1 MGQIKL
7 AFRMLAKTPFVTAVA
22 ILSLALG
29 IGANAAIFSLF
40 DQLVLRQLPVA
51 EAGRLVNLKAPG
63 PKQGST
69 SCNQAG
75 DCDEILSYP
84 MYRDLERADTGV
96 ALAGHRAFGANL
108 ATDDRTL
115 SGGGM
120 LVSGS
125 YFQVLGLT
133 PAVGRLLGT
142 EDDRHPGQHA
152 VAVLS
157 HDFWTRQMGAEPGV
171 VGETLI
177 VNGSTFEIVGVAP
190 KGFEGTTLGAEPDVF
205 VPLAMRAQAESYFPA
220 EDLENRRSYWVYAF
234 GRLEPGV
241 SVEQAAQGLERVWR
255 PILVDI
261 EAPLQEGMSERTL
274 AEFRAKP
281 IELLPGAQ
289 GQSGIRLAAKE
300 PLALLLAL
308 AGVVLLIAC
317 ANIANLLLA
326 RGAGRA
332 AEFAVRN
339 SLGASRTRLVG
350 QLFTESLMLAI
361 LGGLASLLVARWTLS
376 VIAALVPENQVASLD
391 LVLDPTVMAFTAIV
405 ALSTGL
411 AFGLYPALHAT
422 RPDLVT
428 ALKGSSGQPSG
439 SRSAARFRTVLVTSQ
454 IALSVT
460 LLVAAGLFVR
470 SLVNVSR
477 VDLGL
482 ETEDLVTFAVAP
494 MLNGYEPEA
503 SLALFQ
509 QMEDEL
515 AAIPGVTQVTGA
527 LVPVLTG
534 NRWGTSV
541 RVEGFE
547 NGPDVD
553 DNARYNQVAPGFL
566 DVLGIPLLT
575 GREFTRSDV
584 DGTTQVAIVNQAFA
598 EKFGL
603 GDDVVGKWMAQGGED
618 ELDIQIVGLMADAKY
633 ADVKDEIPP
642 QFITPYR
649 QDFSLGWLTF
659 YVRGDVAPEQ
669 IMGQIQPL
677 VRRLDPH
684 LPVENLS
691 TLERQTLEN
700 IFLDRLITTLAAA
713 FALLATLLAA
723 IGLYGVLAYSVAQRT
738 REIGVRMALGAG
750 GGRIRR
756 MVLGTTGKMLV
767 VGCLI
772 GLVGAWGTGKLA
784 GSLLYGLEGNDPLML
799 ALGAVGIAVVALS
812 AAYLPA
818 RRASKVDPMMALRY
832 D

>member
-40 DQLVLRQLPVA
+40 DQVILRELPVTD
-51 EAGRLVNLKAPG
+51 AGRLVNLKAPG

-96 ALAGHRAFGANL
+96 KLAGHRAFGANI
-108 ATDDRTL
+108 ASDDRTL
-115 SGGGM
+115 SGAGM
-120 LVSGS
+120 LVSGT
-125 YFQVLGLT
+125 YFPVLGLR
-133 PAVGRLLGT
+133 PAEGRLLGP
-142 EDDRHPGQHA
+142 DDDLHPGQHP
-152 VAVLS
+152 VTVLS
-157 HDFWTRQMGAEPGV
+157 HDFWTREMGADPGV

-177 VNGSTFEIVGVAP
+177 VNGASFEIVGVGP
-190 KGFEGTTLGAEPDVF
+190 EGFEGTTLGGEPDVF
-205 VPLAMRAQAESYFPA
+205 VPLTMRAQAESYFPA
-220 EDLENRRSYWVYAF
+220 ESLEDRRSYWLYAF

-241 SVEQAAQGLERVWR
+241 SLEQAAQGLERVWR

-261 EAPLQEGMSERTL
+261 EAPLQEGMSEATL

-281 IELLPGAQ
+281 LELVPGAQ
-289 GQSGIRLAAKE
+289 GQSGVRVGARE

-339 SLGASRTRLVG
+339 SLGASRMRLVG
-350 QLFTESLMLAI
+350 QLFTESLMLAV

-376 VIAALVPENQVASLD
+376 GIASLVPENQVASLD
-391 LVLDPTVMAFTAIV
+391 LALDPTVMAFTAVV
-405 ALSTGL
+405 ALTTGL
-411 AFGLYPALHAT
+411 FFGLYPALHAT

-439 SRSAARFRTVLVTSQ
+439 NRSAARFRTVLVTTQ

-482 ETEDLVTFAVAP
+482 QTEDLVTFSIAP
-494 MLNGYEPEA
+494 MLNGYESEQ
-503 SLALFQ
+503 SLALFERL
-509 QMEDEL
+509 EDEL

-527 LVPVLTG
+527 LVPVLSG

-541 RVEGFE
+541 NVEGFE
-547 NGPDVD
+547 NGPDID
-553 DNARYNQVAPGFL
+553 DNANYNEVAPGFL
-566 DVLGIPLLT
+566 EVLGIPLLA

-603 GDDVVGKWMAQGGED
+603 GDEVVGKWMSQNGDD
-618 ELDIQIVGLMADAKY
+618 ELNLQIVGLMADAKY

-642 QFITPYR
+642 QFVTPYR

-659 YVRGDVAPEQ
+659 YLRGDVPPEQ

-677 VRRLDPH
+677 MRRLDPH
-684 LPVENLS
+684 LPVERLS
-691 TLERQTLEN
+691 TLERQSIEN
-700 IFLDRLITTLAAA
+700 IFLDRLITTLAAS

-750 GGRIRR
+750 GGSIRR
-756 MVLGTTGKMLV
+756 MVLGATGRMLV

-772 GLVGAWGTGKLA
+772 GLVGAWATGKLA
-784 GSLLYGLEGNDPLML
+784 GSLLYGLEANDPLML
-799 ALGAVGIAVVALS
+799 ALGALGITVVALGS
-812 AAYLPA
+812 AYLPA